1 MNKRNISERFA
12 YARSCDYQ
20 SKYYKKPLSSDAEVA
35 KTPQDSLLSVIYAPD
50 ARTGLPTG
58 DIQYYVSD
66 RASED
71 VKQFILKNLMKD
83 VSVAKNVANP
93 VGLSDDAL
101 LELSRGL
108 FESVDD
114 YVLRMQ
120 QQVDNF
126 KFIREQVAKQAVQ
139 NVPDKSE

>member
-12 YARSCDYQ
+12 FARSCDYQ
-20 SKYYKKPLSSDAEVA
+20 SKYYKKPLSFDGEVK
-35 KTPQDSLLSVIYAPD
+35 KTPQDTLLSVVYAPD

-66 RASED
+66 KASED
-71 VKQFILKNLMKD
+71 VKQFILKNLLKD
-83 VSVAKNVANP
+83 VSAAKNVANP
-93 VGLSDDAL
+93 TALSDDAL

-108 FESVDD
+108 NESVDD
-114 YVLRMQ
+114 YVMRMQ

-126 KFIREQVAKQAVQ
+126 KFIREQVAKQAAQ
-139 NVPDKSE
+139 NVSDKPE